1 MNYDIIGDIHGHS
14 DQLEI
19 LLQKL
24 GYDLKGGVYQ
34 HQEDRQ
40 VIFLGDFID
49 RGPKIRQTLHIA
61 KNMCDFGSAQAIMG
75 NHEFNAITFHTK
87 NKKDGGF
94 FREHNYKEIHQY
106 YSTLEQ
112 FKQFPDELEMFINW
126 FRELPIFL
134 EIDDEFR
141 VVHACWD
148 QDLVDYLKPKYTHG
162 KDIFSDDF
170 LRIATKDISSEEYRA
185 IEELLKGKEYEL
197 SNGSSFKDKDGIE
210 RKHCRVKWWQPVQN
224 RKTFDQILMFCP
236 DELKGKSLRE
246 THSFYSYDDDIPVFF
261 GHYWLKGSPKVEH
274 EDAIC
279 LDYSVAKEGLLV
291 AYQTEFLKKSKKERL
306 NGYVW

>member
-1 MNYDIIGDIHGHS
+1 
-14 DQLEI
+14 
-19 LLQKL
+19 
-24 GYDLKGGVYQ
+24 
-34 HQEDRQ
+34 
-40 VIFLGDFID
+40 
-49 RGPKIRQTLHIA
+49 
-61 KNMCDFGSAQAIMG
+61 
-75 NHEFNAITFHTK
+75 
-87 NKKDGGF
+87 
-94 FREHNYKEIHQY
+94 
-106 YSTLEQ
+106 
-112 FKQFPDELEMFINW
+112 MFINW

-170 LRIATKDISSEEYRA
+170 LRVATNDISSEEYRA

-197 SNGSSFKDKDGIE
+197 SNGLSFKDKDGNE

-236 DELKGKSLRE
+236 DELKGESLSE
-246 THSFYSYDDDIPVFF
+246 TDSFYSYNNDIPVFF

-279 LDYSVAKEGLLV
+279 VLDRILEIVFVLPQA
-291 AYQTEFLKKSKKERL
+291 
-306 NGYVW
+306 